1 LSMQYLNLE
10 GGSMWSVV
18 KSVLAALLGVQ
29 NDRQRQQDFS
39 NGKPVAF
46 IITAV
51 VVTMMFVLLLA
62 GIAIYA
68 AG

>member
-1 LSMQYLNLE
+1 
-10 GGSMWSVV
+10 MWSVV

-39 NGKPVAF
+39 NDKPVAF

>member
-1 LSMQYLNLE
+1 
-10 GGSMWSVV
+10 MWSVV

-29 NDRQRQQDFS
+29 NDRQRRQDFS